1 MLCSICNKQ
10 FNKGGIS
17 LKRPK
22 IGLAL
27 GSGGARGFAHLG
39 VIKVLQDEGIP
50 IDMIAGSSMGAL
62 VASFYAAG
70 IDLDQLYRLSTAF
83 RRKYYLDFTVPKMG
97 FIAGKRVK
105 ELVRIFTH
113 NKTIEQLNIPVGIV
127 ATDLMSGEKVVFR
140 DGPVADAVRASIA
153 IPGIFVPE
161 KWNNRIL
168 VDGGVADRVPVSV
181 VKEMGADIVIAV
193 DVSQVK
199 RDAEITS
206 IFDVIM
212 QSIDIMQKELV
223 SYREIA
229 SDVMIRPQVQMFSS
243 KSFTNIE
250 DIIRIGEVEARN
262 QLSHIRNVME
272 NWKEP
277 TSE

>member
-1 MLCSICNKQ
+1 MFYAIAYSK
-10 FNKGGIS
+10 KGGIS
-17 LKRPK
+17 LQRPK

-39 VIKVLQDEGIP
+39 VIKVLKEEGIP

-70 IDLDQLYRLSTAF
+70 LDLDQLYRLSTAF

-113 NKTIEQLNIPVGIV
+113 NKNIEQLDIPVAIV
-127 ATDLMSGEKVVFR
+127 ATDLMSGEKVVFKT
-140 DGPVADAVRASIA
+140 GPVADAVRASIA

-229 SDVMIRPQVQMFSS
+229 SDVMIRPQVQMYSS
-243 KSFTNIE
+243 KSFTNID
-250 DIIRIGEVEARN
+250 DIISIGETEARN
-262 QLSHIRNVME
+262 QLANIRKCLE

-277 TSE
+277 S